1 MMCLH
6 LRRAVFGLSALA
18 ACFFLQQGAGK
29 RVNWPLFRRGQDG
42 INQCTWWSLP
52 PPPVL
57 FAPFK
62 VTVINELRDVITQP
76 SLCTPTP
83 IESAA
88 SYLVSRMF
96 LLCDL
101 KEAVFC
107 PFLCGRQQME
117 GGGLTS

>member
-1 MMCLH
+1 MTKQQRENDVFTSATRRVQP
-6 LRRAVFGLSALA
+6 LRACTEPRKGELA
-18 ACFFLQQGAGK
+18 SVSQRTGRDKPVHMVVC
-29 RVNWPLFRRGQDG
+29 V
-42 INQCTWWSLP
+42 SS
-52 PPPVL
+52 PPVL
-57 FAPFK
+57 FPPFL

-76 SLCTPTP
+76 PLCTPTP

-101 KEAVFC
+101 KEAVLC

-117 GGGLTS
+117 GAV